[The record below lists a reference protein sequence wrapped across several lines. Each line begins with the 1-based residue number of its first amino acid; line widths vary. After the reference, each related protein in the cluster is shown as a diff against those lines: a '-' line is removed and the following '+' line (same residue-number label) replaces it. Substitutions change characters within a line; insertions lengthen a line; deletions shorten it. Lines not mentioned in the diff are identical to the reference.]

1 MSKYIFLVILA
12 LITLTGAVFEGLID
26 GLSPQVVQIN
36 GLLTILCTG
45 ALITWILKLQLGGF
59 SEE

>member
-1 MSKYIFLVILA
+1 MSKYIFPVTLA
-12 LITLTGAVFEGLID
+12 LVALTGAVFEGLVE

-45 ALITWILKLQLGGF
+45 ALITWILKLQLNGF